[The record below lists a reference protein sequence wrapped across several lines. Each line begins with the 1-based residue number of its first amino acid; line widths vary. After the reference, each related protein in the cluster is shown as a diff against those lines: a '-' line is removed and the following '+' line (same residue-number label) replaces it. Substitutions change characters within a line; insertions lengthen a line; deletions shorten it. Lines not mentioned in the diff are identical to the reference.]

1 MPEPHLALR
10 RQRQWGKEG
19 RAIMDA
25 PQGGS
30 PRPAFVTSE
39 NKTEAGKK
47 KRNGK
52 TSLPRS
58 LRRERGI
65 MTEYF
70 LFGKRH
76 FSSMTLRKAPSRGL
90 LVDVQEIPEGKERE
104 RMKEGKRSHPARPY
118 CSVGRSAAGVKNQGS
133 KKAVKVTCFG
143 RHKCTL
149 LGAQGGRG
157 GWAGKYGLARPPTPV
172 SSFPPQE
179 AVWNSYLP
187 PVTEQ
192 L

>member
-10 RQRQWGKEG
+10 RQRQWGKEV
-19 RAIMDA
+19 RAIMDS

-39 NKTEAGKK
+39 NKTEAEKK
-47 KRNGK
+47 RRNGK
-52 TSLPRS
+52 TSLPCS

-76 FSSMTLRKAPSRGL
+76 FSSTTLRKAPSRGL

-104 RMKEGKRSHPARPY
+104 RMKEGKRSHPASPY
-118 CSVGRSAAGVKNQGS
+118 CSVGRSEEPGKQKGTLS
-133 KKAVKVTCFG
+133 K
-143 RHKCTL
+143 
-149 LGAQGGRG
+149 
-157 GWAGKYGLARPPTPV
+157 
-172 SSFPPQE
+172 
-179 AVWNSYLP
+179 
-187 PVTEQ
+187 
-192 L
+192 